1 MTALVANVDN
11 TVDTFGQWITKTN
24 QAITVIRETAVT
36 TDSNTAVGNASITG
50 VFTANSFYASNGGII
65 SVGNDAANLVINTSA
80 LIIYD
85 SPTANLLITGAGI
98 TIDTSTV
105 FSKLSISMGNT
116 IITTANI
123 SVDNFTIRDSITIA
137 NSTNQSTINPLSI
150 YSYYSNS
157 NFAVVANNVTVG
169 DDSANIVAT
178 RDSLTIS
185 YDPFGTYV
193 TNTVITSTTITTTDI
208 IANTLTLLAP
218 TNIFTSNIE
227 FAGANNYFDL
237 NLTSNG
243 NAKFIGSVEVIGNTN
258 FTGANNTFNVIN
270 ANTLTVNTFTSST
283 GITVN
288 PSVTFNG
295 STSGAVTVQANAV
308 TSTVTFTLPA
318 ADGTAQQYIGTD
330 GAGKLSFQS
339 LSGNNTIDFRA
350 KSIGVGTAATGSA
363 GEIRATGNIT
373 AFYSDIRLKTK
384 IADIVNA
391 LDKVCALSGFYYRA
405 NEKAQELG
413 YDGDPVHVGLSAQE
427 VQTVLPEVVV
437 PAPIDSNYLTVQYEK
452 LIPLLVEAIKELK
465 AEVDSLKNGNK
476 N

>member
-24 QAITVIRETAVT
+24 QAITVIRNQAVT
-36 TDSNTAVGNASITG
+36 TDSNTAVGNASISGT
-50 VFTANSFYASNGGII
+50 FSANSFFASNGGMLA
-65 SVGNDAANLVINTSA
+65 VGNDSANLVINTSA
-80 LIIYD
+80 IIIYD

-116 IITTANI
+116 VITTANI

-169 DDSANIVAT
+169 DNSANIVTT
-178 RDSLTIS
+178 RDTLTIS
-185 YDPFGTYV
+185 YDPYGTYV

-218 TNIFTSNIE
+218 SNIFTSNIE

-270 ANTLTVNTFTSST
+270 ANTLTVNTFTST
-283 GITVN
+283 DGITVN

-295 STSGAVTVQANAV
+295 STSGAVTIQANAV

-318 ADGTAQQYIGTD
+318 ADGTSQQYIGTD

-373 AFYSDIRLKTK
+373 AFYSDERLKTK
-384 IADIVNA
+384 IAEISNA
-391 LDKVCALSGFYYRA
+391 LEKVCSLSGFYYRA

-413 YDGDPVHVGLSAQE
+413 YDGDTVHVGLSAQE
-427 VQTVLPEVVV
+427 VQNVLPEVVV

-452 LIPLLVEAIKELK
+452 IIPLLVEAIKELK